1 MEKSVRNNYLPEWR
15 KFKGLKVRQLESM
28 LPVNESG
35 EPYITFTG
43 ISKIE
48 KRDSVINRELANVL
62 SEAMGITS
70 YELLFVNP
78 YSQNSNTS
86 KSDADFAQLMG
97 YIDAGLT
104 TMYIDQS
111 DIHHDPDSL
120 KIAYKDG
127 NRCVAL
133 RVRGTSMMP
142 DYKPDS
148 IIIFGEKRPLL
159 ELVNQDILAKLTNGA
174 VVLKRLK
181 RGENGS
187 WRLVSTNY
195 EQFEPI
201 ENAEIEYARPVEAII
216 LRKM

>member
-1 MEKSVRNNYLPEWR
+1 MTTPGQRLTEIRTEYNWTREEAADFFGIKYSAYAHYENGTREFTKHALRFAN
-15 KFKGLKVRQLESM
+15 KFKVRVEWLLE
-28 LPVNESG
+28 G
-35 EPYITFTG
+35 RGT
-43 ISKIE
+43 
-48 KRDSVINRELANVL
+48 KRIA
-62 SEAMGITS
+62 SE
-70 YELLFVNP
+70 
-78 YSQNSNTS
+78 
-86 KSDADFAQLMG
+86 SDADFVQLMG
-97 YIDAGLT
+97 YVDAGLT
-104 TMYIDQS
+104 TMYVDQS